1 MFQLTAALLK
11 GRGVEMPPHTRM
23 RVTLGELADRAAD
36 EETRRIAFEYGLST
50 SLRVTCRL
58 V

>member
-1 MFQLTAALLK
+1 
-11 GRGVEMPPHTRM
+11 MPAHKRM

-36 EETRRIAFEYGLST
+36 EETIRIVSEYGVSA

-58 V
+58 